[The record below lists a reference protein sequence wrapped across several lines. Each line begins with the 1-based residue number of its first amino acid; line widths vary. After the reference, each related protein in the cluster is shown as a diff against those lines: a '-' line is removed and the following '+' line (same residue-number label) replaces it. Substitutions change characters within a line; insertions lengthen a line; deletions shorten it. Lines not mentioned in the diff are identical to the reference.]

1 MINTLYNHYTLCT
14 FYTNMSVVITT
25 TTTHAYKSANYNDGC
40 YPSAA
45 DYTQKPYE
53 FTLSNK
59 NLMLCITSDCFTT

>member
-1 MINTLYNHYTLCT
+1 
-14 FYTNMSVVITT
+14 MSVVITT